1 MRITI
6 QNVEELVFH
15 DKDLW
20 KKMPELIHLRDQ
32 WRISKMTPML
42 RALGRKSLLDFLRT
56 AKGVHE
62 DALSEHFGKTVTI
75 DKIDRH
81 LVSNKSFKVGDEPD
95 LEDAEIYTGFS
106 CYRNKE
112 DIYITFWR

>member
-20 KKMPELIHLRDQ
+20 KNMPELIHLRDQ
-32 WRISKMTPML
+32 WRISKMTPVL

-62 DALSEHFGKTVTI
+62 EVLSEHFGETVTI

-81 LVSNKSFKVGDEPD
+81 LVSNKSLRVGEEPD

-112 DIYITFWR
+112 EIYITFWR